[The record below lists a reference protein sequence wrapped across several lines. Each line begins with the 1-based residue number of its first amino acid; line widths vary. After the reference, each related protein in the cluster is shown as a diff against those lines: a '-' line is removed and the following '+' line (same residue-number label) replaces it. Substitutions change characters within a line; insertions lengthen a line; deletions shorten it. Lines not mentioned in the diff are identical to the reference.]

1 MTSDDAGS
9 VGLTREP
16 SAPPV
21 RLPGMPP
28 GPPAHPSARQP
39 ARPPTPIG
47 SALRP
52 VLLAALLAAVVT
64 AALVAA
70 CSPAPAAESGGP
82 PRAIVGL
89 VTAGPTCPVERNP
102 PQPGCAPRP
111 VAGAVIVV
119 DDSTGREVA
128 RTTSGP
134 DGRYRVIVDRSGTF
148 SVRGL
153 RVAGLMGP
161 PRPVTV
167 TLAAGIGG
175 VQTVDLEYDTGIR

>member
-1 MTSDDAGS
+1 M
-9 VGLTREP
+9 REP

-21 RLPGMPP
+21 RLSGMPP
-28 GPPAHPSARQP
+28 GLPARPSARPP
-39 ARPPTPIG
+39 ALTT

-52 VLLAALLAAVVT
+52 ALLAALLAAL
-64 AALVAA
+64 LVAA
-70 CSPAPAAESGGP
+70 CSPAPTVLPAGP
-82 PRAIVGL
+82 PRAIVGS

-111 VAGAVIVV
+111 VAGAVIVL

-134 DGRYRVIVDRSGTF
+134 DGRYRITVATSGAF
-148 SVRGL
+148 SVRAL
-153 RVAGLMGP
+153 PVAGLMGA

-167 TLAAGIGG
+167 TLPAGIGG

>member
-1 MTSDDAGS
+1 M
-9 VGLTREP
+9 REP

-21 RLPGMPP
+21 RLLGMPP
-28 GPPAHPSARQP
+28 RPPAHLP
-39 ARPPTPIG
+39 ARLPPRPPAVTP
-47 SALRP
+47 STQRP
-52 VLLAALLAAVVT
+52 ALLAALLAALLV

-70 CSPAPAAESGGP
+70 CSPAPTAESGGP
-82 PRAIVGL
+82 PQAIVGS

-111 VAGAVIVV
+111 VAGAVIVL

-134 DGRYRVIVDRSGTF
+134 DGRYRITVATSGTF
-148 SVRGL
+148 SVRGMP
-153 RVAGLMGP
+153 VAGLMGA
-161 PRPVTV
+161 PRAVTI